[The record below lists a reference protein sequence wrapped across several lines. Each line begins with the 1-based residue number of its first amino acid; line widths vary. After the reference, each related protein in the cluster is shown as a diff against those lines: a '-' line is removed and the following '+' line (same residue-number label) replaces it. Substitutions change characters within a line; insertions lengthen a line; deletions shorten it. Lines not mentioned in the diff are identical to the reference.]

1 MNLKNKLSVNST
13 LLFAF
18 TVGLLMTGAFLL
30 FRSHMKDLYFDN
42 LEDHAV
48 TASLFH
54 FERDEI
60 KDINSERY
68 RQIEIQ
74 YNKIN
79 NESIRVYDAKTK
91 KLFVRDNIDINLD
104 EQHLDAIVKNKILNF
119 TIDGRQFV
127 GLFYND
133 NQGDFI
139 IVVSGIDHAGNK
151 QLEALGLMFI
161 LFYLVGIPLNFFLGT
176 FLSKQTFRPFEE
188 VIAKV
193 NTITTENLHSRLEVP
208 QTSGKDEIKEL
219 ITTFNYLLERLES
232 GIMIQ
237 NNFLKNASHELKTP
251 LTIIIGD
258 IDVSLQQPRTNEQY
272 EEILRSLKK
281 DTLHLKST
289 LESLLVLSGLELSE
303 PQEME
308 SVRIDE
314 ILWNVLEK
322 KAIEY
327 PDNKVSVNLDA
338 IANREDLL
346 SIHANKHMLFIAL
359 YNILDNAIKFSSP
372 APVEIFALSKNE
384 KLLIK
389 IVDHGPG
396 ISDDDKNSIFDLF
409 YRSDRTRHIQGQ
421 GLGLFITMQILKL
434 HNITLIVDS
443 ELEKGT
449 SFSLVFP

>member
-1 MNLKNKLSVNST
+1 MNLKNKLAVNSS

-18 TVGLLMTGAFLL
+18 TVGLVMAGSFLL
-30 FRSHMKDLYFDN
+30 FRTHMKDLYYDN
-42 LEDHAV
+42 LEDHAMT
-48 TASLFH
+48 TALFY
-54 FERDEI
+54 FEKDEI
-60 KDINSERY
+60 KEISSARY

-74 YNKIN
+74 YNRIN

-91 KLFVRDNIDINLD
+91 KLFVNDNVDVQLSDQYLDLIKKEKIVHFKIND
-104 EQHLDAIVKNKILNF
+104 
-119 TIDGRQFV
+119 RQFV
-127 GLFYND
+127 GLFYKD

-139 IVVSGIDHAGNK
+139 IVVSGIDHAGNR
-151 QLEALGLMFI
+151 QLEILGIMFI
-161 LFYLVGIPLNFFLGT
+161 LFYLAGIPINYLLGT
-176 FLSKQTFRPFEE
+176 FLAKQTFLPFEQ

-193 NTITTENLHSRLEVP
+193 NTITTENLHSRLEIP

-219 ITTFNYLLERLES
+219 VTTFNYLLERLES

-272 EEILRSLKK
+272 EQILKSLKK

-289 LESLLVLSGLELSE
+289 LEGLLVLSGLELSE
-303 PQEME
+303 PQQME

-327 PDNKVSVNLDA
+327 PESKVSVNFDA
-338 IANREDLL
+338 ISDDEDLL
-346 SIHANKHMLFIAL
+346 SIHGNKHMIFIAL

-372 APVEIFALSKNE
+372 EQVNVFAFSNE
-384 KLLIK
+384 GKLLIK
-389 IVDHGPG
+389 IKDQGPG
-396 ISDDDKNSIFDLF
+396 ISETDRESIFDLF
-409 YRSDRTRHIQGQ
+409 FRSDRTRHIQGQ

-434 HNITLIVDS
+434 HNINLIVDS

-449 SFSLVFP
+449 TFSLIFP

>member
-1 MNLKNKLSVNST
+1 MNLKNKLAVNSS

-18 TVGLLMTGAFLL
+18 TVGLVIAGSFLL
-30 FRSHMKDLYFDN
+30 FRTHMKDLYYDN
-42 LEDHAV
+42 LEDHAMT
-48 TASLFH
+48 TALFY
-54 FERDEI
+54 FEKDEI
-60 KDINSERY
+60 KEINSERY
-68 RQIEIQ
+68 NQIEIQ
-74 YNKIN
+74 YNRIN

-91 KLFVRDNIDINLD
+91 KLFVKDNIDIQLSDQYLD
-104 EQHLDAIVKNKILNF
+104 LIKKDKILHFKIN
-119 TIDGRQFV
+119 GRQFV
-127 GLFYND
+127 GLFYKD

-139 IVVSGIDHAGNK
+139 IVVSGIDRAGNR
-151 QLEALGLMFI
+151 QLEILGIMFI
-161 LFYLVGIPLNFFLGT
+161 IFYLAGIPINYLLGT
-176 FLSKQTFRPFEE
+176 FLAKQTFLPFER

-219 ITTFNYLLERLES
+219 VTTFNYLLERLES

-272 EEILRSLKK
+272 EQILKSLKK

-289 LESLLVLSGLELSE
+289 LDSLLVLSGLELSE
-303 PQEME
+303 PQQME
-308 SVRIDE
+308 TVRIDE

-322 KAIEY
+322 KTIEY
-327 PDNKVSVNLDA
+327 PESKVSVNFDA
-338 IANREDLL
+338 IANDEDLL
-346 SIHANKHMLFIAL
+346 SINGNKHMIFIAL

-372 APVEIFALSKNE
+372 EQVAVFAFSKE
-384 KLLIK
+384 GKLQLK
-389 IVDHGPG
+389 ITDKGPG
-396 ISDDDKNSIFDLF
+396 ISETDKESIFNLF
-409 YRSDRTRHIQGQ
+409 FRSDNTRHIQGQ

-434 HNITLIVDS
+434 HHINVIVDS

-449 SFSLVFP
+449 SISLIFP

>member
-60 KDINSERY
+60 KDINRERY

-91 KLFVRDNIDINLD
+91 KLFVRDNIDNNLD
-104 EQHLDAIVKNKILNF
+104 EQHLDAIVKNKIHNF

-127 GLFYND
+127 GLFYKD

-139 IVVSGIDHAGNK
+139 IVVSGIDHAGNR
-151 QLEALGLMFI
+151 QLKALGLMFI

-208 QTSGKDEIKEL
+208 QTKGKDEIKEL

-258 IDVSLQQPRTNEQY
+258 IDVSLRQPRTNEQY

-303 PQEME
+303 PQQME

-322 KAIEY
+322 KVIEY
-327 PDNKVSVNLDA
+327 PDNKVSVNFDA
-338 IANREDLL
+338 IANHEDLL
-346 SIHANKHMLFIAL
+346 SVHANKHMLFIAL

-372 APVEIFALSKNE
+372 APVKIFALSKDE
-384 KLLIK
+384 KLVIK
-389 IVDHGPG
+389 IVDQGPG
-396 ISDDDKNSIFDLF
+396 ISDDDKKSIFDLF

-421 GLGLFITMQILKL
+421 GLGLFITTQILKL

>member
-1 MNLKNKLSVNST
+1 MNLKNKLAVNSS

-18 TVGLLMTGAFLL
+18 TVGLVMAGSFLL
-30 FRSHMKDLYFDN
+30 FRTHMKDLYYDN
-42 LEDHAV
+42 LEDHAMT
-48 TASLFH
+48 TALFY
-54 FERDEI
+54 FEKDEI
-60 KDINSERY
+60 KEINSERY
-68 RQIEIQ
+68 NQIEIQ
-74 YNKIN
+74 YNRIN

-91 KLFVRDNIDINLD
+91 KLFVKDNIDIQLSDQYLD
-104 EQHLDAIVKNKILNF
+104 LIKKDKILHFKIN
-119 TIDGRQFV
+119 GRQFV
-127 GLFYND
+127 CLFYKD

-139 IVVSGIDHAGNK
+139 IVVSGIDRAGNR
-151 QLEALGLMFI
+151 QLEILGIMFI
-161 LFYLVGIPLNFFLGT
+161 IFYLAGIPINYLLGT
-176 FLSKQTFRPFEE
+176 FLAKQTFLPFER

-219 ITTFNYLLERLES
+219 VTTFNYLLERLES

-272 EEILRSLKK
+272 EQILKSLKK

-289 LESLLVLSGLELSE
+289 LDSLLVLSGLELSE
-303 PQEME
+303 PQQME
-308 SVRIDE
+308 TVRIDE

-322 KAIEY
+322 KTIEY
-327 PDNKVSVNLDA
+327 PESKVSVNFDA
-338 IANREDLL
+338 IANDEDLL
-346 SIHANKHMLFIAL
+346 SINGNKHMIFIAL

-372 APVEIFALSKNE
+372 EQVAVFAFSKE
-384 KLLIK
+384 GKLQLK
-389 IVDHGPG
+389 ITDKGPG
-396 ISDDDKNSIFDLF
+396 ISETDKESIFNLF
-409 YRSDRTRHIQGQ
+409 FRSDNTRHIQGQ

-434 HNITLIVDS
+434 HHINVIVDS

-449 SFSLVFP
+449 SISLIFP